1 MMPIQIVWFKR
12 DLRSHDHAPL
22 SAAASAG
29 PICAIFI
36 HEHDVIHGPDFSAQ
50 HGAFIRECL
59 DDLNRDLVSRGG
71 FLYER
76 TGGAVDE
83 LESLWQA
90 THFERLWSHEESG
103 SDLTYARDRKVS
115 QWCKSRNV
123 HWCQIPQNGVLRGSL
138 RRHPNQMEHLD
149 NYTEADCIAAPT
161 TLMPLP
167 KDILQRLLPP
177 MPSMPSSHA
186 PSVWCGEDKP
196 LRQRGGRQIALSRL
210 TEFMDDRIL
219 AYPSAI
225 SSPLTAEQ
233 GCSRLSPHFAHGTI
247 SLREVV
253 QAMNAR
259 LARGNVDPIH
269 SGRLINAM
277 KFYAGRLKWRT
288 GYLQNLENRP
298 NLDTVNINQAMNG
311 LRENEFDES
320 LFRAWK
326 AGETGYPMI
335 DAAMAMLSETG
346 WINMR
351 LRGSLISFAVNE
363 LWLHWREPML
373 FLAREFL
380 DYEPA
385 IHWNQAQ
392 IHAGTAGS
400 TGLLSYNPVK
410 QARDQDPDGIFV
422 RRWLPALSA
431 VPDQYLFEPWTMPA
445 DVEQACGVKIGRDYP
460 APVVE
465 YKAAGKL
472 ARDRVVAA
480 QRGKIQSS
488 PNERSAEDQD
498 RFKRMLIGTKK

>member
-1 MMPIQIVWFKR
+1 
-12 DLRSHDHAPL
+12 
-22 SAAASAG
+22 
-29 PICAIFI
+29 
-36 HEHDVIHGPDFSAQ
+36 
-50 HGAFIRECL
+50 
-59 DDLNRDLVSRGG
+59 
-71 FLYER
+71 
-76 TGGAVDE
+76 
-83 LESLWQA
+83 
-90 THFERLWSHEESG
+90 
-103 SDLTYARDRKVS
+103 
-115 QWCKSRNV
+115 
-123 HWCQIPQNGVLRGSL
+123 
-138 RRHPNQMEHLD
+138 
-149 NYTEADCIAAPT
+149 
-161 TLMPLP
+161 
-167 KDILQRLLPP
+167 
-177 MPSMPSSHA
+177 
-186 PSVWCGEDKP
+186 
-196 LRQRGGRQIALSRL
+196 
-210 TEFMDDRIL
+210 
-219 AYPSAI
+219 
-225 SSPLTAEQ
+225 
-233 GCSRLSPHFAHGTI
+233 
-247 SLREVV
+247 
-253 QAMNAR
+253 
-259 LARGNVDPIH
+259 
-269 SGRLINAM
+269 
-277 KFYAGRLKWRT
+277 
-288 GYLQNLENRP
+288 
-298 NLDTVNINQAMNG
+298 
-311 LRENEFDES
+311 
-320 LFRAWK
+320 
-326 AGETGYPMI
+326 
-335 DAAMAMLSETG
+335 
-346 WINMR
+346 